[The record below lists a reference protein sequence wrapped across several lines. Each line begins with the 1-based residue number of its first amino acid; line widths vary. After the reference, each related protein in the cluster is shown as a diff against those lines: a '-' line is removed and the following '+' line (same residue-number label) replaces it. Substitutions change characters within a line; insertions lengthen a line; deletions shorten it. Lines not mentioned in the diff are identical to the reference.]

1 MTTSASSHKELQT
14 VPYVDLQR
22 YLGKWYD
29 IASFPQRFQK
39 GCTCTTAE
47 YSLNKDGSIRVRNRC
62 LVEGKE
68 KVRTAKAK
76 VKDKKSNARL
86 SVRFFWPFTGKYWI
100 IDLAEDYGYAVVGH
114 PSRNYLWILSRTP
127 VMDAAVYQGIL
138 ERLTRKGY
146 DISRLEKT
154 EQHCP

>member
-1 MTTSASSHKELQT
+1 MTSGNPNPELQT

-39 GCTCTTAE
+39 GCTCTTAT
-47 YSLNKDGSIRVRNRC
+47 YSLHADGSIKVENRC
-62 LVEGKE
+62 MVDGKE

-76 VKDKKSNARL
+76 VKDKKTNAKL
-86 SVRFFWPFTGKYWI
+86 SVQFFWPFTGKYWI
-100 IDLAEDYGYAVVGH
+100 IDLAKDYSYAVVGH
-114 PSRNYLWILSRTP
+114 PSRDYLWILSRKP
-127 VMDAAVYQGIL
+127 VLEKAVYEGIL
-138 ERLTRKGY
+138 QRLVQQGY

-154 EQHCP
+154 VQQCD